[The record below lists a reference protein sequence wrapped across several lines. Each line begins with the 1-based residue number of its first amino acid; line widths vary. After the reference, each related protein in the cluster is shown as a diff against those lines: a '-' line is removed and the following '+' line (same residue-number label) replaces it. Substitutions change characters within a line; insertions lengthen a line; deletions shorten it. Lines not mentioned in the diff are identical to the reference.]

1 MRQILDHLYFAVIY
15 AIPNLSFSAAHIG
28 FGPDSEKYELIM
40 KAKLEMQK
48 RVYNEK
54 QNLFKVIIGK
64 EKTLNEDQFL
74 TLFEKKKLL

>member
-1 MRQILDHLYFAVIY
+1 
-15 AIPNLSFSAAHIG
+15 
-28 FGPDSEKYELIM
+28 M